1 MLGDSIGAG
10 VVHQLSKKDLR
21 EMDELKMMEEEEK
34 ELKGVVVNDNYELNT
49 SL

>member
-10 VVHQLSKKDLR
+10 VVHHLSKKDLL
-21 EMDELKMMEEEEK
+21 EMDELKALEDKENALEE
-34 ELKGVVVNDNYELNT
+34 VVTNEHHELNT

>member
-10 VVHQLSKKDLR
+10 VVHHLSKKDLK
-21 EMDELKMMEEEEK
+21 EMDQLKALEDK
-34 ELKGVVVNDNYELNT
+34 ESGLQEVVSNDHHELNT